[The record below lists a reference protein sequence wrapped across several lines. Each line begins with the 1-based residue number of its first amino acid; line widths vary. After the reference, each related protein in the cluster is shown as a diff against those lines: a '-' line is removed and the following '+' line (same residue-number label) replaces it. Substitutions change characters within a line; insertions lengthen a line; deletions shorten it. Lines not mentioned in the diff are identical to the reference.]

1 MKMFR
6 KEEGFTLVEL
16 MVVVLII
23 GILVAIAIPVF
34 NAAKANAQKK
44 SCFANQRMIEGACQT
59 YAGGQRPPVALAG
72 RRRRSAVPTLH
83 QGRPELP
90 GWPRLLGVHH
100 DDRRHRRCLHRT
112 AHRLTVTSRPTPV
125 RTSSERRAGSQAA
138 GPAVCVRSI
147 RRRSAGQVD
156 VGA

>member
-44 SCFANQRMIEGACQT
+44 SCFANQRMIEGACSD
-59 YAGGQRPPVALAG
+59 L
-72 RRRRSAVPTLH
+72 RR
-83 QGRPELP
+83 
-90 GWPRLLGVHH
+90 
-100 DDRRHRRCLHRT
+100 
-112 AHRLTVTSRPTPV
+112 
-125 RTSSERRAGSQAA
+125 
-138 GPAVCVRSI
+138 
-147 RRRSAGQVD
+147 
-156 VGA
+156 